1 MSAKW
6 NSVKPIKPII
16 NKAKTMDESVKKHA
30 KVTCE
35 NVKTK
40 SRNRA
45 PVLSGRLRRGIVV
58 VSVQDGYTVY
68 GMEYYTIFQE
78 AGTKWVQA
86 KWFMRDAIN
95 EELPKFLG
103 MPMEK
108 MLGLS

>member
-6 NSVKPIKPII
+6 HATTPIKPTIQR
-16 NKAKTMDESVKKHA
+16 AKTMDKTAMKHA

-45 PVLSGRLRRGIVV
+45 PFRTGKLRRGIVV
-58 VSVQDGYTVY
+58 VSVQDGYMVY

-108 MLGLS
+108 LLGLG